1 MTGGR
6 EYIPGERC
14 EHTSF
19 TSLPLTRS
27 LNARRSRFAR
37 AIAVTVACVATHAAS
52 LVAQTPITGDSI
64 HASKTLF
71 TWRDPILAAGF
82 VGLTFALLPVD
93 QQIANRL
100 QDSTTQANR
109 FFKNSSHVVEHIADP
124 GAVIIGIGMYG
135 VGRLAHWKN
144 VADLG
149 LHGSEAVILGGAIT
163 TLTKD
168 IAGRARPYVSSDTSP
183 HDFKLFRGFHKDDGY
198 RSFPSGHA
206 TVAFAA
212 AAAVTSESQRWW
224 PHKTWLVAPVMY
236 GGASLVALSRMY
248 NNKHW
253 GSDVVLGAAVG
264 TFSGIK
270 VVRYTHG
277 HTDNR
282 IDRALLGLKV
292 IPLSN
297 GQVGL
302 GWSNERRDDAGSA
315 RTEQARP
322 TLSGGTR

>member
-1 MTGGR
+1 MSTYCHAAARLIRTG
-6 EYIPGERC
+6 
-14 EHTSF
+14 TV
-19 TSLPLTRS
+19 TPLS
-27 LNARRSRFAR
+27 KLAHRRAAK
-37 AIAVTVACVATHAAS
+37 AIAIATAIVLNGMATQATK
-52 LVAQTPITGDSI
+52 LAAQTPIAGDSI

-93 QQIANRL
+93 QRIAHRL

-124 GAVIIGIGMYG
+124 GAAIIGLGMYG
-135 VGRLAHWKN
+135 VGRVAHWKN

-149 LHGSEAVILGGAIT
+149 LHGSEAVILGGVIT

-168 IAGRARPYVSSDTSP
+168 IAGRARPYVSTDTSP
-183 HDFKLFRGFHKDDGY
+183 HDFGFFRGFHAGDGY
-198 RSFPSGHA
+198 RSFPSGHS

-253 GSDVVLGAAVG
+253 ASDVVLGAAVG

-282 IDRALLGLKV
+282 IDRALLGLRV
-292 IPLSN
+292 IPLSG

-302 GWSNERRDDAGSA
+302 GWSNEHHRDDSLPAYLQQT
-315 RTEQARP
+315 RT
-322 TLSGGTR
+322 TLSGGLR